1 MTYKIT
7 QNIDQRNR
15 KKIGGNMEKHGLTY
29 GISFGTAMAMII
41 SYTHLHSLLWMAIH
55 GIFTW
60 FYVIY
65 FILMKPY

>member
-1 MTYKIT
+1 
-7 QNIDQRNR
+7 
-15 KKIGGNMEKHGLTY
+15 MEKHGLTY

-55 GIFTW
+55 GILTW

-65 FILMKPY
+65 FILMQPY